1 MTSPIVDLHV
11 HSTKSDGTFTPTELV
26 EEAIRCGLTAFALTD
41 HDTTAG
47 IKEAKAAAKG
57 TNLTVIPGIELS
69 CFNKEHEVH
78 IVGLFIEEDNPTF
91 QTKLTDILNSRDHRN
106 ELMMEKLR
114 EAGFSITL
122 KELHAYFPNSI
133 ITRAH
138 VARYLYETG
147 AITDINVAFQKY
159 IGDHCPCYVPREKV
173 TPYQAIDLIHSAGG
187 LAILAHPLLY
197 HLGAENL
204 KRLVIDLKNHGLDGL
219 EAIYS
224 TYTAGEEREMKQLA
238 ESVGLAVSG
247 GSDFH
252 GANKPA
258 IHLATG
264 KGNLYIPYSV
274 LEKLEALKAT
284 S

>member
-1 MTSPIVDLHV
+1 MTSQIVDLHV

-26 EEAIRCGLTAFALTD
+26 EEAIKCGLCAFALTD

-47 IKEAKAAAKG
+47 LKEAKKASEG
-57 TNLTVIPGIELS
+57 TNLEVIPGIELS
-69 CFNKEHEVH
+69 CYQNGHEVH
-78 IVGLFIEEDNPTF
+78 IVGLFIDEDNPAF
-91 QTKLTDILNSRDHRN
+91 QSSLSDIINSRDHRN
-106 ELMMEKLR
+106 GLMMQKLR
-114 EAGFSITL
+114 DAGFSITL
-122 KELHAYFPNSI
+122 NDLYTHFPNSV

-138 VARYLYETG
+138 VARYLHETG
-147 AITDINVAFQKY
+147 QIPDIQTAFQKY
-159 IGDHCPCYVPREKV
+159 IGDHCPCYVPREKF

-197 HLGAENL
+197 HLGADNL
-204 KRLVIDLKNHGLDGL
+204 KKLVLDLKEHGLDGL

-238 ESVGLAVSG
+238 KEVGIAISG

-264 KGNLYIPYSV
+264 KGRLFIPYSV
-274 LEKLEALKAT
+274 LENLKDGLVR
-284 S
+284 

>member
-1 MTSPIVDLHV
+1 MTSKIVDLHV

-26 EEAIRCGLTAFALTD
+26 KEAIKCGLNAFALTD

-47 IKEAKAAAKG
+47 LKEAKKAAEG
-57 TNLTVIPGIELS
+57 TTLEVISGIELS
-69 CFNKEHEVH
+69 CYQNGHEVH
-78 IVGLFIEEDNPTF
+78 IVGLFLDEDNPTF
-91 QTKLTDILNSRDHRN
+91 QAKLSDIINSRDHRN
-106 ELMMEKLR
+106 ELMMQKLCD
-114 EAGFSITL
+114 AGFSITL
-122 KELHAYFPNSI
+122 NNLYEYFPNSV

-138 VARYLYETG
+138 MARYLYETG
-147 AITDINVAFQKY
+147 QIPDIQTAFQKY
-159 IGDHCPCYVPREKV
+159 IGDHCSCYVPREKV

-204 KRLVIDLKNHGLDGL
+204 KNLVIDLKNHGLDGL

-238 ESVGLAVSG
+238 REVGIAISG

-264 KGNLYIPYSV
+264 KGKLFIPYSV
-274 LEKLEALKAT
+274 LENLKNGLAI
-284 S
+284 